1 MKTEEVQPGPA
12 LHHAQHTHVKPGRAK
27 VKLARVEGAAG
38 SEHGGSSASAGRVR
52 WATDHL
58 PRRDAERPGAEAR
71 RRTGSIFV
79 GGLRASPG
87 RVPLEKQ
94 EENSSASTCDTF
106 IKSLTNT
113 PLCPPLLC
121 LPPPASACAAAP
133 SSLSS

>member
-71 RRTGSIFV
+71 RRTGVYFCRGS
-79 GGLRASPG
+79 
-87 RVPLEKQ
+87 E
-94 EENSSASTCDTF
+94 
-106 IKSLTNT
+106 SL
-113 PLCPPLLC
+113 PREGPIGEARREFFC
-121 LPPPASACAAAP
+121 LH
-133 SSLSS
+133 L